1 MCIDQRKRP
10 VRNTNNTR
18 LADAIAAE
26 QVDEYGTKP
35 FQRRILQPCKTTSSR
50 KCKQADDASTDVDN
64 DSLPVPILLSDSIL
78 ELADGLGTPNLGRED
93 ACVIFIE
100 SYVRFVYW
108 L

>member
-1 MCIDQRKRP
+1 M
-10 VRNTNNTR
+10 
-18 LADAIAAE
+18 LEGDA
-26 QVDEYGTKP
+26 
-35 FQRRILQPCKTTSSR
+35 
-50 KCKQADDASTDVDN
+50 
-64 DSLPVPILLSDSIL
+64 LPVPILLSDSIL